1 MTYSTKVLEGVLPE
15 AGTITRR
22 IPKVSALEMVLLYV
36 NGILQTQG
44 ELVSYLHA
52 DDT

>member
-15 AGTITRR
+15 AETTKRV
-22 IPKVSALEMVLLYV
+22 PKVSALEMVLLYV
-36 NGILQTQG
+36 NGILQTQE